1 VIAIRRLGPGD
12 ETVLAALARDDAAFD
27 EQGRGRPRESISPS
41 AAAEYLANE
50 QVLHWVAES
59 AGAVV
64 GHVLCY
70 VQRRRADEP
79 VQLMLYEIGVRDNRR
94 REGIGRALVAEMD
107 AWMSKNGVSKVWV
120 LSTAEAE
127 PFYAACG
134 FSRDDPAPIQMSRR
148 L

>member
-1 VIAIRRLGPGD
+1 MTIRRLGPGD
-12 ETVLAALARDDAAFD
+12 ETVLATLARDDAAFD
-27 EQGRGRPRESISPS
+27 EEGRGRAREPIGPAS
-41 AAAEYLANE
+41 AAEYLADE
-50 QVLHWVAES
+50 HVLHWVAE
-59 AGAVV
+59 AEGAVV
-64 GHVLCY
+64 GHLLCY

-94 REGIGRALVAEMD
+94 REGIGRALVAEID